1 MGQIQM
7 VVVYEEDFSR
17 EWGAFIRFLRK
28 HQLMDVLD
36 LQATKAAVYGFFKL
50 MAEKVK
56 IPFEKWNTGS
66 VHLGLYRFLS
76 CAYQEEMDTLQTD
89 QIYESI
95 TTFLM
100 VEAETNHIAMDYNQ
114 LNTLMLP
121 VTTAYLLLYGAEE
134 SLPQW
139 QQTTSDSI
147 RNYVSQWFE
156 AFIQSPECAPL
167 LKQNDE
173 TELQLYIMIF
183 ADALYNRQRKTIK
196 NTGMHDVEILLKQL
210 FPGLLFKK
218 QEYRQIQPALT
229 AFFNFTQRAGYLR
242 PEHVK
247 RIIHGVERGSAA
259 MLHELETH
267 DWYQFPKLRYAT
279 LEQQYQNS
287 GDSQWVQEIFRQV
300 DEVKH

>member
-1 MGQIQM
+1 MAE
-7 VVVYEEDFSR
+7 VYGEDFSR

-36 LQATKAAVYGFFKL
+36 LHTTKVAVHGFFKI
-50 MAEKVK
+50 MAEKIEISFK
-56 IPFEKWNTGS
+56 QWNTGNI
-66 VHLGLYRFLS
+66 HLGLYRFLS
-76 CAYQEEMDTLQTD
+76 SAYQEEMDTLQTD

-100 VEAETNHIAMDYNQ
+100 VEAETKRINMDYNQ

-121 VTTAYLLLYGAEE
+121 VKTAYLFLYGAEE

-139 QQTTSDSI
+139 QRATSFSV
-147 RNYVSQWFE
+147 RNYVNQWFNE
-156 AFIQSPECAPL
+156 FVQSPECTPL

-173 TELQLYIMIF
+173 SELQTYIMIF
-183 ADALYNRQRKTIK
+183 ADALYNRQRKTVK
-196 NTGMHDVEILLKQL
+196 NTGMHDVEILLKHL

-218 QEYRQIQPALT
+218 QEYQQIQPTLT

-242 PEHVK
+242 PEQAK

-259 MLHELETH
+259 MLHELEAH
-267 DWYQFPKLRYAT
+267 DWYQFPKLRYVA
-279 LEQQYQNS
+279 LEQQDQRDN
-287 GDSQWVQEIFRQV
+287 DSQWVQAIFQQL
-300 DEVKH
+300 DEVEH